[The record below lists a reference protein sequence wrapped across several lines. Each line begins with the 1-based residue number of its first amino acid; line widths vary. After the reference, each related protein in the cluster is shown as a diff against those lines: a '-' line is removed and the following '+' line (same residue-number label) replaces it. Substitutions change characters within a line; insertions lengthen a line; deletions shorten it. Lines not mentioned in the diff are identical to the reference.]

1 MVGFDRLLNENIN
14 SYIITHKKV
23 RASSLTSSLLPSS
36 ASSPSD
42 MISSQSFNLF
52 TISSMRSAPQL
63 SHGPAPVGQFSLLNN
78 KIYEFQ

>member
-1 MVGFDRLLNENIN
+1 MALNKSLNDNIN

-63 SHGPAPVGQFSLLNN
+63 SHGPAPVGQFSLLSN
-78 KIYEFQ
+78 KIYKFQ